1 LFLGLPQGG
10 RLNISHLSLGPF
22 LFIYTLTPSV
32 YDERVIDY
40 IALTPHDPYNDSEVK
55 NMDKLKEKL
64 ALLPDRPGVYLMKDV
79 SETVIYVGKAKVLK
93 NRVRS
98 YFTGSHAAKTQAL
111 VSNIV
116 DFEYIVTDSAVEAL
130 ILECNLIKKHNPKY
144 NILLKDDKTYPY
156 IKITGEIHPRLV
168 VVRKVEKDGGKYFG
182 PYPNSTAAQETVRL
196 LNKLFPLRKC
206 TKMKDRPCLYY
217 HLGQCLAP
225 CKFNVERQAYDPII
239 KQTTAL
245 LKSGEAAI
253 IQALQLKMQEEAEK
267 LNFERAKELRD
278 QILHLRQVQEKQK
291 ITNADQIDRD
301 VFGYTTQLGLMA
313 VQVFYIRQG
322 KLISRDASIFPFH
335 SDAEEAFQSF
345 VQQFYFTSQA
355 RPKEILLPP
364 GTDSETLADWLGIPV
379 KVPQKGMKRDLV
391 EMAGSNA
398 KVALSEHLILMNREE
413 ERTTKALDKLGKL
426 LDIPNLRRIEAFDN
440 SNIQGSE
447 AVAAMVVFI
456 DSRPYP
462 SEYRKFK
469 IRSVIGPDDY
479 ASMQEVITRRYSRLA
494 TEQKSFPDLI
504 LVDGGVGQVS
514 SAKKALQGLGL
525 EIPVA
530 GMAKD
535 DFHKT
540 SELVLPTGHAP
551 VILTKGSQEFYLVQ
565 RIQDEVHR
573 FAITFH
579 RQRRTKSMLHSVLD
593 EIPGV
598 GEKRRN
604 ALLKHFGSLKKLRE
618 ASPQDFSTLG
628 IGSKLAE
635 SILHELNRK

>member
-1 LFLGLPQGG
+1 
-10 RLNISHLSLGPF
+10 
-22 LFIYTLTPSV
+22 
-32 YDERVIDY
+32 
-40 IALTPHDPYNDSEVK
+40 
-55 NMDKLKEKL
+55 
-64 ALLPDRPGVYLMKDV
+64 
-79 SETVIYVGKAKVLK
+79 
-93 NRVRS
+93 
-98 YFTGSHAAKTQAL
+98 
-111 VSNIV
+111 
-116 DFEYIVTDSAVEAL
+116 
-130 ILECNLIKKHNPKY
+130 
-144 NILLKDDKTYPY
+144 
-156 IKITGEIHPRLV
+156 
-168 VVRKVEKDGGKYFG
+168 
-182 PYPNSTAAQETVRL
+182 
-196 LNKLFPLRKC
+196 
-206 TKMKDRPCLYY
+206 
-217 HLGQCLAP
+217 
-225 CKFNVERQAYDPII
+225 
-239 KQTTAL
+239 
-245 LKSGEAAI
+245 
-253 IQALQLKMQEEAEK
+253 
-267 LNFERAKELRD
+267 
-278 QILHLRQVQEKQK
+278 
-291 ITNADQIDRD
+291 
-301 VFGYTTQLGLMA
+301 
-313 VQVFYIRQG
+313 
-322 KLISRDASIFPFH
+322 
-335 SDAEEAFQSF
+335 
-345 VQQFYFTSQA
+345 
-355 RPKEILLPP
+355 
-364 GTDSETLADWLGIPV
+364 
-379 KVPQKGMKRDLV
+379 
-391 EMAGSNA
+391 MAGSNA

-635 SILHELNRK
+635 SILHELNKK